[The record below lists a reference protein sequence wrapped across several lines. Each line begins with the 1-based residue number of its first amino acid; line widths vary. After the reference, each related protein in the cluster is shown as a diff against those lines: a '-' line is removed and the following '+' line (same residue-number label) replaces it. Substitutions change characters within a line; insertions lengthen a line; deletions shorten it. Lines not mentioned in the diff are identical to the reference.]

1 MADNDKNGTGTRVAR
16 NRFWN
21 YEIALLIMM
30 STANGVVAMDRLAV
44 NVLSPFIIP
53 EFHLTNT
60 QIGLLAS
67 GLSIT
72 IAISGY
78 FLASLAD
85 ATRRRKTILL
95 ITLTLFSIFS
105 AFSGLAASF
114 AILLAARMLLGLAE
128 GPICAIGQS
137 IVAIESPE
145 ARRGFNMGVMQNLG
159 AAVLGATFGPIV
171 LTQIAG
177 AAGWRAAFFAS
188 CVPGLILAACIYIW
202 VRPINEPAPGDA
214 PARSVLPEAGKEAG
228 VLSIFRSKNL
238 NLCLVIAGL
247 FSAWLIVIGAFLP
260 RYLNEVDG
268 LKPTDVGL
276 LIGLS
281 GPSMAVSGILAPWA
295 SDRIGRRP
303 MLVLMTAI
311 GMVMPLAVLFIH
323 GPFLIL
329 LLGLFI
335 GGLGGGAGP
344 LYVAIVPAEAVPR
357 RHVAT
362 AVALSLASG
371 EIVGGV
377 IGPAV
382 AGRAADL
389 VGLSAPFWIGFGC
402 AAVCAVL
409 SLFLDETAPSKRK
422 PAAVLDTPGMV
433 SDVQLPS

>member
-1 MADNDKNGTGTRVAR
+1 MARS
-16 NRFWN
+16 RFWN
-21 YEIALLIMM
+21 YEVALLIMM
-30 STANGVVAMDRLAV
+30 SAANGVVAMDRLAL
-44 NVLSPFIIP
+44 NVLSPYIIP
-53 EFHLTNT
+53 EFHLSNT
-60 QIGLLAS
+60 QLGLLAS
-67 GLSIT
+67 GLSVT

-78 FLASLAD
+78 LLASLAD

-95 ITLTLFSIFS
+95 ITLVLFSIFS

-145 ARRGFNMGVMQNLG
+145 ERRGFNMGVMQNLG
-159 AAVLGATFGPIV
+159 AAVLGSTLGPIL
-171 LTQIAG
+171 LTQIAS
-177 AAGWRAAFFAS
+177 AAGWRGAFFAS
-188 CVPGLILAACIYIW
+188 CIPGLILAACIYVW
-202 VRPINEPAPGDA
+202 VRPINEAAPGAA
-214 PARSVLPEAGKEAG
+214 PARSVLPDAGKEAG

-260 RYLNEVDG
+260 RYLTEVDG
-268 LKPTDVGL
+268 MKPTDIGL
-276 LIGLS
+276 LIGLA
-281 GPSMAVSGILAPWA
+281 GPAAAISGILAPGL
-295 SDRIGRRP
+295 SDRFGRRP
-303 MLVLMTAI
+303 MLALMT
-311 GMVMPLAVLFIH
+311 GFGVVMPLAVLYIH
-323 GPFLIL
+323 GPFLL
-329 LLGLFI
+329 LLLALFI

-389 VGLSAPFWIGFGC
+389 VGLSAPFWISLGC

-422 PAAVLDTPGMV
+422 PVVVLDAPGMV
-433 SDVQLPS
+433 TDVQLPS